1 MKHEMCKSVRHIGT
15 VEDSF
20 VYNSND
26 KAETRTKNMSI
37 ETGIKSSSPD
47 ISGISLQKRL
57 TQRSLPTDD
66 PSQIRR
72 ELQKPDLNSNVHF
85 LIAYR
90 KRQRAT
96 YNTLQRQL
104 SV

>member
-1 MKHEMCKSVRHIGT
+1 MKHEMCKSDRHIGT
-15 VEDSF
+15 VKDSF
-20 VYNSND
+20 DYSND
-26 KAETRTKNMSI
+26 KAETKTKNMSFQ
-37 ETGIKSSSPD
+37 TGSKSSFPE

-72 ELQKPDLNSNVHF
+72 ELKLRDQKTDLNSKIHF

-90 KRQRAT
+90 RR
-96 YNTLQRQL
+96 QRQL
-104 SV
+104 SI